1 MIDIEILRKNPE
13 KVKDAVKNKGIKDFD
28 FDSFLKLDKERLK
41 VLQSLE
47 DFRSSRNKISDKI
60 ANSSN
65 SEKQLLLED
74 ASRLKTEIKR
84 LEEEFS
90 NYDQE
95 FNRELLKLPNIPSEN
110 MPIGSGESDNIA
122 IRAWTRETGE
132 ITPKDIEDESFI
144 TKESFL
150 YKDHLELG
158 KIHDMIDTEKSSEV
172 SGSRFSYLKND
183 AVLLQDAIS
192 QILKQKLRMHGF
204 FPIIPPLMVLD
215 KALYGTS
222 HFPEGRDQ
230 VYQIKNDNVEEGRE
244 LYLVGSSE
252 PANFAY
258 FSNTT
263 LNESEL
269 PKKFYAQTTCFRSE
283 VGSWGRDVRGI
294 KRVHQFD
301 KLEMN
306 AITTNLQADEMFE
319 ELVSINEWLLR
330 QLELPYRVVNK
341 CTGDSGY
348 NASFFQHDL
357 EVYRLATNEWME
369 TMTATNTSD
378 FQSRRLNIKYKDS
391 SGKLNFAYTL
401 NDTGV
406 AFGRI
411 ILAIMENHQ
420 DSQGNIFV
428 PEILRPILGKE
439 KIENLK
445 W

>member
-1 MIDIEILRKNPE
+1 MIDLEILRNNPE
-13 KVKDAVKNKGIKDFD
+13 KVRIAIKNKGIKNFD
-28 FDSFLKLDKERLK
+28 FDSFLELDRGRLK
-41 VLQSLE
+41 LLRNLE
-47 DFRSSRNKISDKI
+47 DLRSERNKISDKI
-60 ANSSN
+60 STLNASDRQTALESA
-65 SEKQLLLED
+65 SKLKQ
-74 ASRLKTEIKR
+74 EIKK

-90 NYDQE
+90 NSDE
-95 FNRELLKLPNIPSEN
+95 LFNKELLKLPNIPSEQ

-122 IRAWTRETGE
+122 IRAWTKESGE
-132 ITPKDIEDESFI
+132 IIPENIEDTSFI
-144 TKESFL
+144 SKNNYI

-158 KIHDMIDTEKSSEV
+158 KIHDMIDTEKSSAI
-172 SGSRFSYLKND
+172 SGSRFSYLKKD

-204 FPIIPPLMVLD
+204 FPMIPPLMVLD

-244 LYLVGSSE
+244 LFLVGSSE

-258 FSNTT
+258 FSNSV
-263 LNESEL
+263 LDESEL

-306 AITTNLQADEMFE
+306 AITTKTQADEIFN
-319 ELVSINEWLLR
+319 ELVSINEWLLQ

-348 NASFFQHDL
+348 NASYFQYDL

-378 FQSRRLNIKYKDS
+378 FQARRLNIKYRDS
-391 SGKLNFAYTL
+391 VGKLNYSYTL

-420 DSQGNIFV
+420 DEQGNIIL

-439 KIENLK
+439 KIEIIK
-445 W
+445 